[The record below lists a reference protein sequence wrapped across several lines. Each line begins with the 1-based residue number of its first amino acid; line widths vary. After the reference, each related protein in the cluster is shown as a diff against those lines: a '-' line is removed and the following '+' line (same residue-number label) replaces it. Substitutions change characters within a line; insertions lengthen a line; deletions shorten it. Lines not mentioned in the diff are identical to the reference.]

1 MISHILALLLFE
13 DGTVREIAAQNG
25 IVAAATDVL
34 MNFKASNASGSEI
47 LVPKCVSALLLIL
60 DNMLQSR
67 PRISSETMGGTQTV
81 SPPDSSVPASG
92 TEEKVT
98 SDFTEKESGT
108 ALEKILGKST
118 GYLTIEESHKVLLV
132 VCDLMKQH
140 VPAVIM
146 QAILQLCARL
156 TKTHVLALQFLENGG
171 LTALFNLPRSC
182 FFPGYQTVA
191 SAIVRHLLE
200 DPQTLQTAMELEIR
214 QTLSGNRHAGRFSP
228 RTFLTSMAPVIS
240 RDPVV
245 FMKAAAAVCQLESS
259 GGRTFVVLSKEKEK
273 EKDKSKA
280 SGAEESVRISESK
293 MHDGSGKCAKGHKK
307 IPANLTQVIDQ
318 LLDIVLKYPLQK
330 SQEGCVGDLNSM
342 DVDEPATKLKGKS
355 KVDEA
360 KKTESE
366 SEISAGLAKV
376 NFVLKL
382 LSDILLMYVH
392 AVGVILRR
400 DLELCHLRGSN
411 QTGSSGLGG
420 IIHHILHQLLPIATD
435 KSAGPDEWRDKLSE
449 KASWFLVVLCGR
461 SGEGRRRVINELVK
475 AMSSFSNLE
484 SNSHKNI
491 LLPDKKVFAFS
502 DLVYAILSK
511 NASSS
516 HLPGSGCSPD
526 IAKSMIDGGMVQS
539 LTGIL
544 QAIDLDHPDAPKIV
558 NLLLKALESLSRAA
572 NASEQVLKS
581 EGLNRKKT
589 TGSIGRHDEQ
599 TAASAAETVEHNQ
612 NVGGTQEVPDEEGTD
627 IQQQEGTTHVDGNHA
642 VHQNESAEQDMR
654 LESEDTMAT
663 NPSMEVGLDFMR
675 EEMEEG
681 GVLHNTGQIEMTFHV
696 ENRADDDMGDEDDDM
711 GDDGDEDEDE
721 DEDEGEDEDEDI
733 AEDGAGMMSLAD
745 TDVEDHDDTGL
756 GDDYNDEMIDEED
769 DDFHENRVIEVRWRE
784 ALDGLDH
791 LQVLGQP
798 GASGGLIDV
807 AAEPFEGVNV
817 DDLFGL
823 RRPLGF
829 DRRRQ
834 SGRSSFERSV
844 TEVNGFQHPLLL
856 RPSQSGD
863 LVSMWSSG
871 GHSSRDLE
879 ALSSGSF
886 DVAHF
891 YIDAPVLPYEHVPSS
906 IFVDRSGSAAPP
918 PLSDYSVGM
927 DSLHTQGRRGPGDG
941 RWTDD
946 GQPQAGAQA
955 AAIAQAI
962 EEQFLSQLCSVPATN
977 VPTERQFQNS
987 GVQENQPS
995 DPLSN
1000 DGQVVVDGDNTS
1012 NQQLE
1017 VHQENGNEDTRYQ
1030 PNPTVETVPC
1040 NEQVDPRPSFSG
1052 AGEGPQVDEPMLVQP
1067 ISLNSTPNGLDNMEI
1082 GDGDGTACDQVETMP
1097 ELANS
1102 SAEQH
1107 AALHYEGVPEVPA
1120 SLNEVPIQAVGSA
1133 IGGLS
1138 DNPLLVDSVSAMP
1151 NVDHVNAD
1159 VEMNGADADG
1169 NQLEQSTL
1177 ASERGA
1183 DEPSSRQE
1191 TLVARDAA
1199 QADQTGLDNGA
1210 PATNA
1215 IDPTFLEAL
1224 PEDLRAE
1231 VLASQQAQSVQP
1243 PTYAPPSVDDIDPE
1257 FLAALPPDIQAEVL
1271 AQQRAQ
1277 RIAQQAEGQPVDMDN
1292 ASIIATFPADLR
1304 EEVCAF

>member
-1 MISHILALLLFE
+1 
-13 DGTVREIAAQNG
+13 
-25 IVAAATDVL
+25 
-34 MNFKASNASGSEI
+34 
-47 LVPKCVSALLLIL
+47 
-60 DNMLQSR
+60 
-67 PRISSETMGGTQTV
+67 
-81 SPPDSSVPASG
+81 
-92 TEEKVT
+92 
-98 SDFTEKESGT
+98 
-108 ALEKILGKST
+108 
-118 GYLTIEESHKVLLV
+118 
-132 VCDLMKQH
+132 
-140 VPAVIM
+140 
-146 QAILQLCARL
+146 
-156 TKTHVLALQFLENGG
+156 
-171 LTALFNLPRSC
+171 
-182 FFPGYQTVA
+182 
-191 SAIVRHLLE
+191 
-200 DPQTLQTAMELEIR
+200 
-214 QTLSGNRHAGRFSP
+214 
-228 RTFLTSMAPVIS
+228 
-240 RDPVV
+240 
-245 FMKAAAAVCQLESS
+245 
-259 GGRTFVVLSKEKEK
+259 
-273 EKDKSKA
+273 
-280 SGAEESVRISESK
+280 
-293 MHDGSGKCAKGHKK
+293 
-307 IPANLTQVIDQ
+307 
-318 LLDIVLKYPLQK
+318 
-330 SQEGCVGDLNSM
+330 
-342 DVDEPATKLKGKS
+342 
-355 KVDEA
+355 
-360 KKTESE
+360 
-366 SEISAGLAKV
+366 
-376 NFVLKL
+376 
-382 LSDILLMYVH
+382 
-392 AVGVILRR
+392 
-400 DLELCHLRGSN
+400 
-411 QTGSSGLGG
+411 
-420 IIHHILHQLLPIATD
+420 
-435 KSAGPDEWRDKLSE
+435 
-449 KASWFLVVLCGR
+449 
-461 SGEGRRRVINELVK
+461 
-475 AMSSFSNLE
+475 
-484 SNSHKNI
+484 
-491 LLPDKKVFAFS
+491 
-502 DLVYAILSK
+502 
-511 NASSS
+511 
-516 HLPGSGCSPD
+516 
-526 IAKSMIDGGMVQS
+526 
-539 LTGIL
+539 
-544 QAIDLDHPDAPKIV
+544 
-558 NLLLKALESLSRAA
+558 
-572 NASEQVLKS
+572 
-581 EGLNRKKT
+581 
-589 TGSIGRHDEQ
+589 
-599 TAASAAETVEHNQ
+599 
-612 NVGGTQEVPDEEGTD
+612 VGGTQEVPDEEGTD